1 MNITHNTE
9 FIFGN
14 VLHFNVTNF
23 VFQEC
28 VNFEAVICRLGSGIF
43 WKMFHVL
50 GFQDSEFFLVWIWP
64 VSVLL

>member
-1 MNITHNTE
+1 MEITHNMPV
-9 FIFGN
+9 IFLN
-14 VLHFNVTNF
+14 VLYFTVMNF

-28 VNFEAVICRLGSGIF
+28 VNFQAVICRLEGSTF